1 MSRNHQEDFNKALHF
16 GLKALS
22 VKSRTCYEF
31 QALLRRKGF
40 LEEVIDQVTDHLQ
53 QLRYLDDSKFAFE
66 YAVAQAKRRLWGRLK
81 IQNELRKRGVSERDI
96 ETALKEWDGEIDEKK
111 TLEKAV
117 KKKLRMLG
125 KLDDDKKIGKL
136 YRYLKRKGFLQED
149 IMTHIKR
156 HRGTM
161 ENEIG

>member
-53 QLRYLDDSKFAFE
+53 QLRYLDDNKFAFE
-66 YAVAQAKRRLWGRLK
+66 YAVAQARRRLWGRLK

-117 KKKLRMLG
+117 KKKLKMLG